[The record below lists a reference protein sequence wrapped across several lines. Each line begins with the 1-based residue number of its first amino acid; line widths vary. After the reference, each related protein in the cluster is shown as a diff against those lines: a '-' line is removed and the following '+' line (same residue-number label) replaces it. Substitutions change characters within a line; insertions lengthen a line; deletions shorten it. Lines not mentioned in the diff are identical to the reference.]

1 VLIVHSEAGKRALID
16 RFHVPPAKIRVIP
29 HGPYRLKSNV
39 RPCAE
44 TERLEVLL
52 FGSLRENKGIHLA
65 IESVQSLAKKDV
77 PVRLTIA
84 GQVVNRKEEAYWARC
99 RSLLDAACGAVRLIE
114 TFVPDEELAE
124 LFSNCH
130 CFLLPY
136 TTFSSD
142 SGVAYMAL
150 ANCKPIV
157 ATEAGGLGWLL
168 ENSRGGVCI
177 NEASVAGVSRALRE
191 ALELG
196 PACLERKGQIGAD
209 WVLNECGW
217 ARVARETREVYAEL
231 IPQLRASSEPVIAR
245 AEDAQPMLALKGA
258 GL

>member
-1 VLIVHSEAGKRALID
+1 
-16 RFHVPPAKIRVIP
+16 
-29 HGPYRLKSNV
+29 
-39 RPCAE
+39 
-44 TERLEVLL
+44 
-52 FGSLRENKGIHLA
+52 
-65 IESVQSLAKKDV
+65 
-77 PVRLTIA
+77 
-84 GQVVNRKEEAYWARC
+84 
-99 RSLLDAACGAVRLIE
+99 
-114 TFVPDEELAE
+114 
-124 LFSNCH
+124 
-130 CFLLPY
+130 
-136 TTFSSD
+136 
-142 SGVAYMAL
+142 MAL